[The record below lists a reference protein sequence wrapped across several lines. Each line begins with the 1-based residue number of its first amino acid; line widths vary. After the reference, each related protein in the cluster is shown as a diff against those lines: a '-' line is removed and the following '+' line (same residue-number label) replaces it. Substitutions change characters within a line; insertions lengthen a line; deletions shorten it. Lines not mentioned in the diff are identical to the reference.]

1 MHETFDPPVLL
12 NTDALPEFPAA
23 IATRR
28 EAAALL
34 EQLPT
39 CGIQWCGVA
48 ACLETSTDML
58 KLRLALATA
67 LDRYGFLSD
76 DDVDCRRSLVPKEN
90 SMVSRWLG
98 MKEMRARR
106 TQKEEEKAM
115 ANREQKSNREK
126 LKPKKDKS
134 KEVPMAGS
142 SYKEQ
147 FGKPKRK

>member
-1 MHETFDPPVLL
+1 MHETLDPPVLL
-12 NTDALPEFPAA
+12 NTDALPQFPAA

-28 EAAALL
+28 EAEVLL

-39 CGIQWCGVA
+39 CGIQWCGVV
-48 ACLETSTDML
+48 ACIETSTDML

-67 LDRYGFLSD
+67 LDRYGFLSG
-76 DDVDCRRSLVPKEN
+76 DDVDARHSTALKEN
-90 SMVSRWLG
+90 SMVSKWPSMRD
-98 MKEMRARR
+98 MQAKRAR
-106 TQKEEEKAM
+106 TEEEKVM

-134 KEVPMAGS
+134 KDVPAAAS

>member
-1 MHETFDPPVLL
+1 VDEGFDPPILL
-12 NTDALPEFPAA
+12 NTEALPEFPPA

-28 EAAALL
+28 EAASLF
-34 EQLPT
+34 ESLPT
-39 CGIQWCGVA
+39 RGIQWCGVV
-48 ACLETSTDML
+48 ACLETTTDML
-58 KLRLALATA
+58 RLRLALATA

-76 DDVDCRRSLVPKEN
+76 DDVDARRSTAPKQN
-90 SMVSRWLG
+90 SMGPRWMG
-98 MKEMRARR
+98 MCEMQARR
-106 TQKEEEKAM
+106 KAEEANAM

-134 KEVPMAGS
+134 KDVPTAGS